1 MIYIWIGCT
10 VCTHKIKLQRPHVIK
25 SLFKKKK
32 KHDLKT
38 LRNENQDWSVPPS
51 DALTFTSSSLF
62 LLLITT
68 IEPQDQYV
76 NVSS

>member
-1 MIYIWIGCT
+1 MDRTYRMYT
-10 VCTHKIKLQRPHVIK
+10 QNQATKTSRHQEPVL
-25 SLFKKKK
+25 KKTN
-32 KHDLKT
+32 LKT
-38 LRNENQDWSVPPS
+38 LRNEKQNWSVPPS

-68 IEPQDQYV
+68 IEPQHHYV